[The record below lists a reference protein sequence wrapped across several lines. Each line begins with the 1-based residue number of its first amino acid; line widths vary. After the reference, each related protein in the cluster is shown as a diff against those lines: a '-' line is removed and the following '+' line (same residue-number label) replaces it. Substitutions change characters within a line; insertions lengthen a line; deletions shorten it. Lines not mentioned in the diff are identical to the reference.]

1 MDKNHRNR
9 IAFIRICSG
18 KFEKGMTVTHVQRNK
33 KVKLSQP
40 QQFVAQ
46 DRVIID
52 SAYPG
57 DIIGIHDP
65 GIFNIGDTLSE
76 KQSNLQYTGIPQF
89 APEHFARVST
99 KNALK
104 RKQFVKGITQLS
116 EEGAIQVFKQ
126 PNSGMEEL
134 IIGVVGVLQ
143 FEVLEYRLKQEYGVD
158 MLMNTLP
165 YRHISWIEPGTFKS
179 DKLSMPMDTILVE
192 DKSGNLAVL
201 LQNEWSVRHLIDRNE
216 NIVLSETSL

>member
-1 MDKNHRNR
+1 
-9 IAFIRICSG
+9 
-18 KFEKGMTVTHVQRNK
+18 
-33 KVKLSQP
+33 
-40 QQFVAQ
+40 
-46 DRVIID
+46 
-52 SAYPG
+52 
-57 DIIGIHDP
+57 
-65 GIFNIGDTLSE
+65 
-76 KQSNLQYTGIPQF
+76 
-89 APEHFARVST
+89 
-99 KNALK
+99 
-104 RKQFVKGITQLS
+104 
-116 EEGAIQVFKQ
+116 
-126 PNSGMEEL
+126 MEEL